1 MDKDLFIN
9 NIIHFSTL
17 KREYP
22 TRACEAAGVGKSF
35 ISNIRRGQ
43 MPSVEKVKMLADYLG
58 VTTSQL
64 LGEETKKEPDGENAV
79 ELPDPLD
86 AQLMD
91 LLRRAVRSLWTCYA
105 GLILRRSLRCLFFYS
120 SGKKTNKLAFFIVR
134 QCGKQCNDLVIQI
147 SGHCS
152 GSFPTRSRVLLVPN

>member
-1 MDKDLFIN
+1 MDKELFIE

-22 TRACEAAGVGKSF
+22 TKACEAAGVGKSF
-35 ISNIRRGQ
+35 VSDIRRGQ
-43 MPSVEKVKMLADYLG
+43 VPSVEKVQMLADYLG

-64 LGEETKKEPDGENAV
+64 LGEETKKSPAARMPSSS
-79 ELPDPLD
+79 LIL
-86 AQLMD
+86 LM
-91 LLRRAVRSLWTCYA
+91 RSLWTCYA

-120 SGKKTNKLAFFIVR
+120 SGKKTNKLTFFIVR

-147 SGHCS
+147 RGHCS
-152 GSFPTRSRVLLVPN
+152 GSFPTRSRVLLVPK

>member
-1 MDKDLFIN
+1 MDKDLFIE

-22 TRACEAAGVGKSF
+22 TKACEAAGVGKSF
-35 ISNIRRGQ
+35 VSDIRRGQ
-43 MPSVEKVKMLADYLG
+43 VPSVEKVQMLADYLG

-64 LGEETKKEPDGENAV
+64 LGEVTKKEPGGENAV

-91 LLRRAVRSLWTCYA
+91 LLRRADPETKSAML
-105 GLILRRSLRCLFFYS
+105 
-120 SGKKTNKLAFFIVR
+120 
-134 QCGKQCNDLVIQI
+134 
-147 SGHCS
+147 
-152 GSFPTRSRVLLVPN
+152 VLLQQRKKDE

>member
-1 MDKDLFIN
+1 MDKDLFIE

-22 TRACEAAGVGKSF
+22 TKACEAAGVGKSF
-35 ISNIRRGQ
+35 VSDIRRGQ
-43 MPSVEKVKMLADYLG
+43 VPSVEKVQMLADYLG

-64 LGEETKKEPDGENAV
+64 LGEETKNAV

-91 LLRRAVRSLWTCYA
+91 LLRRADPETKSAML
-105 GLILRRSLRCLFFYS
+105 
-120 SGKKTNKLAFFIVR
+120 
-134 QCGKQCNDLVIQI
+134 
-147 SGHCS
+147 
-152 GSFPTRSRVLLVPN
+152 VLLQQRKKDE

>member
-1 MDKDLFIN
+1 MDKELFIE

-22 TRACEAAGVGKSF
+22 TKACEAAGVGKSF
-35 ISNIRRGQ
+35 VSDIRRGQ
-43 MPSVEKVKMLADYLG
+43 VPSVEKVQMLADYLG

-64 LGEETKKEPDGENAV
+64 LGEEKKEPDGENAV

-91 LLRRAVRSLWTCYA
+91 LLRRADPETKSAML
-105 GLILRRSLRCLFFYS
+105 
-120 SGKKTNKLAFFIVR
+120 
-134 QCGKQCNDLVIQI
+134 
-147 SGHCS
+147 
-152 GSFPTRSRVLLVPN
+152 VLLQQRKKDE

>member
-1 MDKDLFIN
+1 MDKDLFIE

-22 TRACEAAGVGKSF
+22 TKACVSD
-35 ISNIRRGQ
+35 IRRGQ
-43 MPSVEKVKMLADYLG
+43 VPSVEKVQMLADYLG

-91 LLRRAVRSLWTCYA
+91 LLRRADPETKSAML
-105 GLILRRSLRCLFFYS
+105 
-120 SGKKTNKLAFFIVR
+120 
-134 QCGKQCNDLVIQI
+134 
-147 SGHCS
+147 
-152 GSFPTRSRVLLVPN
+152 VLLQQRKKDE

>member
-1 MDKDLFIN
+1 MDKYVFIN
-9 NIIHFSTL
+9 NVIQLRNL
-17 KREYP
+17 KREDP
-22 TRACEAAGVGKSF
+22 TRASEAAGVGKSV
-35 ISNIRRGQ
+35 IANIRRGQ

-91 LLRRAVRSLWTCYA
+91 LLRRADPETKSAML
-105 GLILRRSLRCLFFYS
+105 
-120 SGKKTNKLAFFIVR
+120 
-134 QCGKQCNDLVIQI
+134 
-147 SGHCS
+147 
-152 GSFPTRSRVLLVPN
+152 VLLQQRKKDE